1 MSNQIVIAIP
11 TYNEIDN
18 IHIICSRVFAA
29 MPDAKLWFIDDNS
42 PDGTGQHLDF
52 LAENDSRIQVFHR
65 AGKLGVGSAHIHAIL
80 HAYEQRIET
89 LVTMDAD
96 LTHSPERINEMMHL
110 LRESDAAVVLTS
122 RFIAKGGLTGW
133 SITRRILTNLGH
145 LLTKILLLLPYDASG
160 AFRAYNL
167 SQIPKECFT
176 ITKSTGYSFFYE
188 SLKIFV
194 INELKIEEIPIT
206 LPARTQG
213 HSKMKLSD
221 IFHSLTY
228 MIKLAWS
235 TLAHRKRF
243 IVSRSELNALA
254 ITNQQRQNVD

>member
-1 MSNQIVIAIP
+1 MNNQIVIAIP

-18 IHIICSRVFAA
+18 IHLICSRVFAA
-29 MPDAKLWFIDDNS
+29 VPEATLWFIDDNS
-42 PDGTGQHLDF
+42 PDGTGRHLDV
-52 LAENDSRIQVFHR
+52 LADNDHRIQVFHR

-96 LTHSPERINEMMHL
+96 LTHSPERVNEMMLL
-110 LRESDAAVVLTS
+110 LRESNAAVVLTS
-122 RFIAKGGLTGW
+122 RFMDKGGLAGW
-133 SITRRILTNLGH
+133 SLTRRTMTHLGH
-145 LLTKILLLLPYDASG
+145 LLTRTLLLLPYDASG

-167 SQIPKECFT
+167 SKIPRECFT

-194 INELKIEEIPIT
+194 LNNLKIAEMSIT

-213 HSKMKLSD
+213 HSKMKMSD

-228 MIKLAWS
+228 MVKLAWS
-235 TLAHRKRF
+235 TITHRKRF
-243 IVSRSELNALA
+243 IVSTSELKP
-254 ITNQQRQNVD
+254 